1 MNNRKEVGEWE
12 GGTVDSMHAFD
23 SVCVCVCVMWVHMI
37 MVKMISS
44 GNILRLVCVC
54 MLEWKSQSQTR
65 RCNFTADFTHDMHTL
80 SAALIF
86 SVTALQSFQVYK
98 IHTFTIPPMTHWWL
112 PLPHYEV
119 IIKHQEYITEQLGP
133 KTKKQPY
140 NTQNDH
146 RESKWSQKGTHKIRY
161 IEETK

>member
-1 MNNRKEVGEWE
+1 MGEWE

-86 SVTALQSFQVYK
+86 SVTALQSFQVSK
-98 IHTFTIPPMTHWWL
+98 IHKFTIPPMTHWWL
-112 PLPHYEV
+112 PLPHYRSDNQASR
-119 IIKHQEYITEQLGP
+119 IYYWATWP
-133 KTKKQPY
+133 KNKNKKNQPY
-140 NTQNDH
+140 NTENDH